1 MSTVEQDVEMVAAEE
16 EVDETAKNALEADAL
31 VLAGA

>member
-1 MSTVEQDVEMVAAEE
+1 MAVEAEDIEMLAAEE
-16 EVDETAKNALEADAL
+16 EVDEAVKNALEADAL